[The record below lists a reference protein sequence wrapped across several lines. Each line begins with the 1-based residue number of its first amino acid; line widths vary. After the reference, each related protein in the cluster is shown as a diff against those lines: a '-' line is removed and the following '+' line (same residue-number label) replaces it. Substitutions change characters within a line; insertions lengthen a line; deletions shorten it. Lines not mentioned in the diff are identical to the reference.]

1 MKKLISILTL
11 GILFSLIS
19 CSNLLQDTNNSSSQ
33 EIKSDDGK
41 TYIVISKT
49 SIRQSNGNIRAASTN
64 LAPTKDDLKIEN
76 FSDFE
81 ISGKLNSGTEK
92 KLAHANSYEELA
104 NKKIP
109 VEEGSWEFKLTAKL
123 NDIPFSATSTQ
134 NIKAGV
140 NKISFILKSD
150 IHTGTIDFTVSWK
163 NTEEENQSE
172 ANKIVATLKDADET
186 KIIAEKTLQ
195 ASDITDKSARI
206 TFDKNS
212 DGQELSSGTYYLSLD
227 FYNEG
232 TIKPL
237 NTTEYYVNIADG
249 LATRAELKVS
259 LNETFTI
266 QYEDNGGQLSGG
278 SIKTLKFSQRS
289 EKINL
294 PQMEKPGYFWGGWY
308 DNEELTGQPIESIT
322 PGSEQTQSNLK
333 FYAKWNEPVLYVS
346 GTGDDPTGDGTEAKP
361 FESIDKA
368 CEKIIETGDSE
379 MEWVIYIMGDVTG
392 KNNSGKKAGQR
403 TSSSHYA
410 RTIIPETLT
419 SEYAKS
425 ILLTGYNGL
434 DTDEYPQDKINRGLN
449 GHATNGSEDGVN
461 LVILTSVPV
470 TINDLLIV
478 NANNAYANPSTVD
491 YAFTGGGILVAS
503 NATVSLGDGVV
514 IKDNRAKVG
523 GGVYNAGTLFV
534 YGTALIGDRSATQAA
549 GDYNSGACSNSTS
562 GDGGAGIYNSGKLY
576 LGYSD
581 ENTPA
586 IWDTEKG
593 GIIYNNAYW
602 YSAGA
607 IYNALSGEVFFNN
620 GVLKYNSSTFTGG
633 AIYNL
638 GTFHMEGGSIENNQT
653 TSGSQCNGGGVYN
666 ANINDKGFGTFIFSG
681 GSIKSNSTSGNGGG
695 FYNAGEVFIYGT
707 AVIGDKNAS
716 SLASDNT
723 ACSNYAGGSGGGIY
737 LTSTGKC
744 YLGYSS
750 YTNTSDNS
758 PETWSGSI
766 SYNYA
771 AGDGGGIYLS
781 GNPQVFMDSGTIAN
795 NAAAG
800 NGDALYLCGN
810 GFVLGGTATIPAGGG
825 EGKPKQTV
833 YVYTNNYSL
842 NIDNGLSHLGAGSI
856 ALLPQD
862 NSNSSSAN
870 ASSYNTYKPL
880 IVLTDAAKAAGVTID
895 DIKNKFTVES
905 FTDPTTGIVTNWEV
919 SSEGK
924 AQQKTENLTVSA
936 TGATGTYQSI
946 AAAVAA
952 MNDASKDYIITLDGE
967 ITGPQTIEGLSGEEI
982 KANSIT
988 IKGKSSSSSNLSDI
1002 INASGGTG
1010 SALSINTRVPV
1021 TLSYIAIKGGCA
1033 VNGGGLFL
1041 GEGATAYLT
1050 KYTTIKENTNY
1061 SEGVTTDGKGG
1072 GAYISNSAKMIMDSH
1087 STVCDNNGTF
1097 YGAGV
1102 YVENGGY
1109 LKILK
1114 GSQCYVKNNSFDERF
1129 KQSGQS
1135 VAVKGGGIYLENGA
1149 TLEMQGGYVQDNT
1162 ANTTGSSI
1170 GRGSGIYVS
1179 ESAVFKISGSAT
1191 VSLPNDVYLKG
1202 NVPVQVPDGLTLS
1215 LRARLTPGTYPSAT
1229 AVEDTVLVTKAAGV
1243 SATLSGCF
1251 EITPQTLSGSEKQY
1265 WALDNDGKMVK
1276 KTGMGITVS
1285 IPNNVQN
1292 DIKVSISDI
1301 EDNPIE
1307 GDTHFTSGSTLVF
1320 KVEDSGEY
1328 EEFEWYLDGV
1338 DVDEY
1343 SSTDTSFTF
1352 DTSGYQKGVY
1362 VVYLEAKDSTGN
1374 YYSYT
1379 AQVKVE

>member
-1 MKKLISILTL
+1 MNKKIKYITGTLLLITL
-11 GILFSLIS
+11 LFVS
-19 CSNLLQDTNNSSSQ
+19 CKNIFSQNNSATS
-33 EIKSDDGK
+33 KSDDGK
-41 TYIVISKT
+41 TYLCLKVNNS
-49 SIRQSNGNIRAASTN
+49 REAYRDV
-64 LAPTKDDLKIEN
+64 APKDKQPFDIETFTDFSLVGKHEDEEGKLLLTAVTYDDIPQKIEIMSGQWIFSLYAKFNNIEFVAEQSQYIMSGQQNKITLTLRPFEQVGGCDISFTLTDSQVSKVDVTLKSSSDGEIILDKSPLQISDNNGAKTVSFKRSMASEEERLASGRYYVKFDFYTGQEGPKGFALLNDYESYLIISDAQTTSANIMLDFNELYTITYKYITDSGEAVELVDAEN
-76 FSDFE
+76 FALASNSFVPFYYSKGSE
-81 ISGKLNSGTEK
+81 ITLPEAKQ
-92 KLAHANSYEELA
+92 
-104 NKKIP
+104 NKKIFL
-109 VEEGSWEFKLTAKL
+109 GW
-123 NDIPFSATSTQ
+123 
-134 NIKAGV
+134 
-140 NKISFILKSD
+140 
-150 IHTGTIDFTVSWK
+150 
-163 NTEEENQSE
+163 
-172 ANKIVATLKDADET
+172 
-186 KIIAEKTLQ
+186 
-195 ASDITDKSARI
+195 
-206 TFDKNS
+206 KNS
-212 DGQELSSGTYYLSLD
+212 DGQSIETIEKGSSGNLEFT
-227 FYNEG
+227 
-232 TIKPL
+232 
-237 NTTEYYVNIADG
+237 
-249 LATRAELKVS
+249 AE
-259 LNETFTI
+259 FM
-266 QYEDNGGQLSGG
+266 D
-278 SIKTLKFSQRS
+278 
-289 EKINL
+289 
-294 PQMEKPGYFWGGWY
+294 
-308 DNEELTGQPIESIT
+308 
-322 PGSEQTQSNLK
+322 
-333 FYAKWNEPVLYVS
+333 PVLYVS
-346 GTGDDPTGDGTEAKP
+346 GTGDDSTGDGTEDNP

-368 CEKIIETGDSE
+368 CEKIIEVGTPDA
-379 MEWVIYIMGDVTG
+379 EWTIYIVGDVTG

-478 NANNAYANPSTVD
+478 NANNAYPNPSTVD

-716 SLASDNT
+716 NLASDNT

-833 YVYTNNYSL
+833 YVYSNNYSL
-842 NIDNGLSHLGAGSI
+842 NIDNGLSHLGAGAI
-856 ALLPQD
+856 ALRPQD

-895 DIKNKFTVES
+895 AIKNKFTVES

-919 SSEGK
+919 NSEGK
-924 AQQKTENLTVSA
+924 AQQKTGNLTVSA

-946 AAAVAA
+946 ADAVAA
-952 MNDASKDYIITLDGE
+952 MNDTSKDYEITLDGE

-988 IKGKSSSSSNLSDI
+988 IKGKSSSSTNLKDI

-1010 SALSINTRVPV
+1010 SALSINTGVPV

-1041 GEGATAYLT
+1041 GEGATAYVT
-1050 KYTTIKENTNY
+1050 NYTTIKENSNY
-1061 SEGVTTDGKGG
+1061 SEGVNTEGKGG
-1072 GAYISNSAKMIMDSH
+1072 GVYISNEAKMIMNSV
-1087 STVCDNNGTF
+1087 STVCDNTGTR
-1097 YGAGV
+1097 YGAGI
-1102 YVENGGY
+1102 YVADGGY
-1109 LKILK
+1109 LRMLENSESHVSYNKFIS
-1114 GSQCYVKNNSFDERF
+1114 GSDQVM
-1129 KQSGQS
+1129 
-1135 VAVKGGGIYLENGA
+1135 GGGIYLEDGA
-1149 TLEMQGGYVQDNT
+1149 VMEHEGGYIHDNEVN
-1162 ANTTGSSI
+1162 A
-1170 GRGSGIYVS
+1170 
-1179 ESAVFKISGSAT
+1179 
-1191 VSLPNDVYLKG
+1191 
-1202 NVPVQVPDGLTLS
+1202 DGLATGVYVNS
-1215 LRARLTPGTYPSAT
+1215 SAIYKTMRYARLTYQNDNVPNDIYLAGDAKIELLYAMYYANSYIRRITLQNYEENKELFTLAS
-1229 AVEDTVLVTKAAGV
+1229 GV
-1243 SATLSGCF
+1243 SST
-1251 EITPQTLSGSEKQY
+1251 ITYMDYFDVTSQTLTGGQKQY
-1265 WALDNDGKMVK
+1265 WAIEKNTGKLIK
-1276 KTGMGITVS
+1276 SSGMGITVS
-1285 IPNNVQN
+1285 IPSGN
-1292 DIKVSISDI
+1292 DIEVTVKV
-1301 EDNPIE
+1301 IE
-1307 GDTHFTSGSTLVF
+1307 GELVTELEPGTHFSGGKKLQFIAPDDLYDYTW
-1320 KVEDSGEY
+1320 KVDGI
-1328 EEFEWYLDGV
+1328 EE
-1338 DVDEY
+1338 
-1343 SSTDTSFTF
+1343 STDNILTVNTENWSV
-1352 DTSGYQKGVY
+1352 GNY
-1362 VVYLEAKDSTGN
+1362 VVYLEAQDTDGN

-1379 AQVKVE
+1379 AQIKVEE

>member
-1 MKKLISILTL
+1 MKKIIQTILATALIFTLFSCTNILERNSDLQENKSADGETYLIIGATNIKKTTSRSIGDQTYSVNPDRNDAVPSKLTNLILTGREINSTSTTMATL
-11 GILFSLIS
+11 AETDTLEELLIQKIKIQPGAWIFKLSAEINGIIY
-19 CSNLLQDTNNSSSQ
+19 SSDNVEQ
-33 EIKSDDGK
+33 TIYEGQYNTVKFIL
-41 TYIVISKT
+41 T
-49 SIRQSNGNIRAASTN
+49 SEAKYGG
-64 LAPTKDDLKIEN
+64 L
-76 FSDFE
+76 E
-81 ISGKLNSGTEK
+81 ISVEWKNI
-92 KLAHANSYEELA
+92 A
-104 NKKIP
+104 NK
-109 VEEGSWEFKLTAKL
+109 V
-123 NDIPFSATSTQ
+123 
-134 NIKAGV
+134 
-140 NKISFILKSD
+140 
-150 IHTGTIDFTVSWK
+150 
-163 NTEEENQSE
+163 
-172 ANKIVATLKDADET
+172 VATLMDATET
-186 KIIAEKTLQ
+186 ETVATKTF
-195 ASDITDKSARI
+195 TDFNPIDDTTSSI
-206 TFDKNS
+206 TFGRDIKK
-212 DGQELSSGTYYLSLD
+212 DEEQIPSGTYYLKFE
-227 FYNEG
+227 FYND
-232 TIKPL
+232 
-237 NTTEYYVNIADG
+237 TTPNATDVFDYYDAYINIADG
-249 LATRAELKVS
+249 LTTRSTFEIELKK
-259 LNETFTI
+259 TFEI
-266 QYEDNGGQLSGG
+266 QYEANGGSLAEGEVQPKKYSLKSTEL
-278 SIKTLKFSQRS
+278 TLPVMK
-289 EKINL
+289 
-294 PQMEKPGYFWGGWY
+294 KPGYFWGGWY
-308 DNEELTGQPIESIT
+308 EDEDLSGEPVTTIPAGTGVQKT
-322 PGSEQTQSNLK
+322 Y
-333 FYAKWNEPVLYVS
+333 YAKWNDPVLYVS
-346 GTGDDPTGDGTEAKP
+346 GTGDDTTGYGTEANP

-379 MEWVIYIMGDVTG
+379 MDWVIYIMGDVTG

-653 TSGSQCNGGGVYN
+653 TSGSQCNAGGVYN
-666 ANINDKGFGTFIFSG
+666 ANINGKGFGTFIFSG

-895 DIKNKFTVES
+895 KIKNKFTVES

-1072 GAYISNSAKMIMDSH
+1072 GAYISNGAKMIINSV
-1087 STVCDNNGTF
+1087 SKVCDNTGTR
-1097 YGAGV
+1097 YGAGI
-1102 YVENGGY
+1102 YVADGGY
-1109 LKILK
+1109 LRMLENSESHVSYNKFIS
-1114 GSQCYVKNNSFDERF
+1114 GSDQVM
-1129 KQSGQS
+1129 
-1135 VAVKGGGIYLENGA
+1135 GGGIYLEDGA
-1149 TLEMQGGYVQDNT
+1149 VMEHEGGYIHDNEVN
-1162 ANTTGSSI
+1162 A
-1170 GRGSGIYVS
+1170 
-1179 ESAVFKISGSAT
+1179 
-1191 VSLPNDVYLKG
+1191 
-1202 NVPVQVPDGLTLS
+1202 DGLATGVYVNS
-1215 LRARLTPGTYPSAT
+1215 SAIYKTMRYARLTYQNDNVPNDIYLAGDAKIELLYTMYNANSYIRRITLQNYEENKELFTLAS
-1229 AVEDTVLVTKAAGV
+1229 GV
-1243 SATLSGCF
+1243 SPSIDYMSYFDVTA
-1251 EITPQTLSGSEKQY
+1251 QTLASGQKQY
-1265 WALDNDGKMVK
+1265 WAIEKNTGKLIK
-1276 KTGMGITVS
+1276 SSGMGITVS
-1285 IPNNVQN
+1285 IPISSSQQN
-1292 DIKVSISDI
+1292 DIQVEVTLDGTPVQ
-1301 EDNPIE
+1301 NN
-1307 GDTHFTSGSTLVF
+1307 THLTGGSELVF
-1320 KVEDSGEY
+1320 TVTDDDNY
-1328 EEFEWYLDGV
+1328 EEFEWTVDG
-1338 DVDEY
+1338 DKDNAENAP
-1343 SSTDTSFTF
+1343 SFTF
-1352 DTSGYQKGVY
+1352 DTSGYPKGVY
-1362 VVYLEAKDSTGN
+1362 VVYLEAKDSDGN